1 MTRAIDI
8 GIRGDDPTR
17 SRARLAL
24 ALLLYTGQRRGDVI
38 RMEAQQVRGGIIYV
52 KQEKTGRACYP
63 DASGSRGYCRNA
75 ERHLTRLT
83 TTIGG
88 PFAATTF
95 THWYG
100 ANNVTRQGFHIA
112 LRTD

>member
-75 ERHLTRLT
+75 ERSSDAPDDDDRRPVRGYDLHPL
-83 TTIGG
+83 
-88 PFAATTF
+88 
-95 THWYG
+95 
-100 ANNVTRQGFHIA
+100 VTARIM
-112 LRTD
+112 